1 MNINTTYSFFTLS
14 PTILGTQ
21 YTNMTV
27 KAILTSDEAIKYRD
41 IVTLHEKMKV
51 VVSGLP
57 NNVKDCTF
65 YLLENTSGDRI
76 VLANEYIDQSTI
88 TLVTSVTI
96 NISVFNSLTTDVA
109 ILRARLQELGY
120 TDFSITTN

>member
-1 MNINTTYSFFTLS
+1 MA
-14 PTILGTQ
+14 
-21 YTNMTV
+21 V
-27 KAILTSDEAIKYRD
+27 KAILNADEAIKYRD

-51 VVSGLP
+51 AVSGLP
-57 NNVKDCTF
+57 NSVKDCTF

-76 VLANEYIDQSTI
+76 VLANEYIDQSTV

-120 TDFSITTN
+120 TNFSITTN

>member
-1 MNINTTYSFFTLS
+1 MNINNTYSFFTLS

-21 YTNMTV
+21 YTNMAV
-27 KAILTSDEAIKYRD
+27 KAILNADEAIKYRD

-51 VVSGLP
+51 AVSGLP
-57 NNVKDCTF
+57 NSVKDCTF

-76 VLANEYIDQSTI
+76 VLANEYIDQSTV

-120 TDFSITTN
+120 TNFSITTN